1 MSASEF
7 MAVIAIGTSCRRS
20 SRFCAVTTTS
30 SSMPAAS
37 VGELVRVASCARAAA
52 AARIMEIITALW
64 RAIALVSKCL
74 FMQEILVKDL
84 EQPQYLEAA

>member
-7 MAVIAIGTSCRRS
+7 MAVMAIGTSCRRS

-30 SSMPAAS
+30 SNMPAAS
-37 VGELVRVASCARAAA
+37 VGGLVGVASCACAAA

-64 RAIALVSKCL
+64 RIFSLVSKWL
-74 FMQEILVKDL
+74 FMQEILVRDW
-84 EQPQYLEAA
+84 EWPQYLEVA